1 MSIVSNYNRFS
12 PRHKDVH
19 CHGADEG
26 KDGQT
31 AEDRGRHADH
41 ARGIVFGTSGAGSV
55 TTALDT
61 ESLPEEVRLPLKTSE
76 E

>member
-12 PRHKDVH
+12 PRHHDVH

-31 AEDRGRHADH
+31 AEDPGRHADH
-41 ARGIVFGTSGAGSV
+41 GGGIVFGCGVVDYRRPWMPCG
-55 TTALDT
+55 
-61 ESLPEEVRLPLKTSE
+61 PC
-76 E
+76 